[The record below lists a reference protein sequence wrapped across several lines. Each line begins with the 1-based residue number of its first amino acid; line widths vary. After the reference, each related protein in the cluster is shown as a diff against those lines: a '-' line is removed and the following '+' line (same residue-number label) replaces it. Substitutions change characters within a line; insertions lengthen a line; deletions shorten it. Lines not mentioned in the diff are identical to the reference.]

1 MSTTIDNKVV
11 EMRFDN
17 KQFEKNVQTSI
28 HTLDKLDKS
37 LRLEDASKGFESV
50 EKAAKKVDLNPLASA
65 VKTVRIEFSAMQV
78 MAISALK
85 NITDSAM
92 RSAKKIASALTID
105 PVKTGLHEYETQIN
119 ATQTILSNTQK
130 EGATINDVNAA
141 LDELNKY
148 ADLTIYNFTEMT
160 KNIGTFTAAGV
171 DLKTSVSAIQGI
183 ANLAAVSGS
192 TSQQASTAMYQLSQA
207 LASGTVKLMDWNSV
221 VNAGMGGQVFQD
233 ALKDTARQHGIA
245 IDKMIKKQGSF
256 RETLKNGWLTS
267 EILTET
273 LSKFTTSGVNE
284 YLAKNSDLTIKSIET
299 MRREAVATG
308 DSSKAFKE
316 MAKTIAAT
324 SKISE
329 DEIYNLLKMSQTAEE
344 AATKVKTFS
353 QLWDVLKEAAQSG
366 WSASWRTIVGDYE
379 EAKETLTEFSDTLTA
394 IISESA
400 DKRNKK
406 LVEGLSSGWK
416 QLLNEGISNSLDFQD
431 TVIAT
436 AKEYGIAI
444 NDIIDR
450 TGSFEKSLKEGWI
463 NSEILAV
470 SVSKLAE
477 KTSDLSDKELE
488 NLGYTRD
495 QAEALEELNTKI
507 QNGSLNLDEFVE
519 KMSKASGREN
529 LIDAIRNT
537 FNFIMSIVKPVKEAF
552 EEVFGTTGKQIYDLT
567 QKIKDFTSRLKINE
581 ETASKIKSTFK
592 GLFSVIDI
600 IRQAFGAVFRAL
612 KPLLGLFV
620 KVGDGVL
627 DVTSSF
633 GDWITALAESIRK
646 NEVFIKIADG
656 VASVLSEI
664 VSFIKPA
671 ISAIGKFAS
680 TIVKNFGAAI
690 NTVKEWVEEFLKLPQ
705 VTKAISGIRNVFS
718 NIFGWLGNK
727 FSEAGTAFSGF
738 IERVKGL
745 NGLTL
750 ENVGKALSDFW
761 NNVVKP
767 FFNFETIF
775 QKISDTIKKFKE
787 NVGNWFKKIGEEA
800 DKVKG
805 KLVDLVTGVLQILR
819 DNWQMISSILS
830 AVALYKFVKSLSK
843 LTTAIESLVMPL
855 KSIGDGVVGV
865 LTSVR
870 SAIDAWKTNQKAK
883 NLLYL
888 AGAIGIL
895 ALSLALITQLP
906 YEKLAV
912 AAGLLLV
919 FGGALTG
926 FAYLLSKMDMSGLSA
941 WTIVA
946 FAGSL
951 FILVTALKKIED
963 LGDFYSAWTKLGAL
977 ALMLT
982 VFVGVLSKI
991 APKLSTNA
999 IALWIFAIALNSL
1012 IGVIAKIGKI
1022 DLSGIKISLE
1032 SVGSV
1037 FLGLIGLALVIRL
1050 AGKYM
1055 IRAGVGLIAVGW
1067 ALSIIAGS
1075 IRALAE
1081 IPPKIFAQGMEAI
1094 ETILKLFALIL
1105 AVTSLVGGK
1114 NVGKA
1119 GLGILAMSAAIMLLV
1134 WEIKILGSTD
1144 QATIRKG
1151 KKVVYEMLA
1160 LFAGIV
1166 VLSQYAGQHAAKA
1179 GVMLLAMSAAIA
1191 IMTVPIALLSILDP
1205 SGLKRAM
1212 SAIRQVSL
1220 CFALLI
1226 KSTHFAR
1233 GVSIKNSSK
1242 DLIVMTFAIGLI
1254 AIAIGA
1260 LSQIEGSK
1268 LQNAANALSQVMAL
1282 FAIMI
1287 TSTHF
1292 AKQATS
1298 SIAFMTVAV
1307 GMLGVVLYMLGQ
1319 LPAESVLA
1327 SAKALTD
1334 VMLALTAAFVIIS
1347 NTKEFG
1353 PGTLKN
1359 LGTMVLVTI
1368 ALGAII
1374 GILAYLNVGPTLEIA
1389 ASLSLMLLAFSSAC
1403 VILGV
1408 VGMMGPAVNAG
1419 LLVLGKL
1426 VAGSAV
1432 ILGLFAGLAA
1442 LFPGLGDALDKGID
1456 LLRKVGEGL
1465 GAVIGGFLAGVLSG
1479 LPQIGTYL
1487 SDFMTNAESFVNGI
1501 KNIGS
1506 DTLEGAKT
1514 LAETILIFTGA
1525 SILDGIASLFGG
1537 HNNMTGFAASL
1548 AMFGNAMGAF
1558 AKSTEGIDAEKVK
1571 PAAEAAKLLA
1581 EMAAA
1586 LPNSGGLV
1594 GLIVGENDMDDFAA
1608 MLPLFGMALMKFSNS
1623 VSGIDESAVKAGA
1636 EAGKLV
1642 AEMAAALPNSGGI
1655 VGLFAGNNDMDD
1667 FAGQM
1672 VLFGMALVKFSNS
1685 CEGISLDNIKAGS
1698 EAGTLVSEMASTISN
1713 SGGLVSLILGDNTMS
1728 DFAAQLVLF
1737 AGAIERFSNASAN
1750 IKIQNVINGTTA
1762 GFLVTKM
1769 AKDISSINVQGTS
1782 DGIYSFAG
1790 DLALFALALSDFS
1803 EASTDVDI
1811 SAVEKNA
1818 GVATRLREILPSIRE
1833 FLECFTDEK
1842 YGFYGNT
1849 YESSF
1854 NPDKLKQFNEGIVL
1868 LGEGLK
1874 SFSESCSG
1882 IRITAYAV
1890 GVAAAGK
1897 LVEINNSLF
1906 GTGGVIQWFGG
1917 EKDLHKFSEGITL
1930 LGSALSEFCTDV
1942 SGENINP
1949 EAAQKAIDIVAK
1961 LEELNDSLA
1970 SSGGLLQKLI
1980 GEKDLNRFS
1989 SSLTQLSSALKD
2001 FCADVS
2007 SGNVSVESAEQGIAL
2022 AETLIA
2028 DYNDLEP
2035 AVYKDFNG
2043 FSTGVS
2049 ALGLGIQAFSDA
2061 MVNVKPESVSKGVT
2075 AIESLTGLYGVLGE
2089 TGGLFSIFTG
2099 TKNLDDFSNKLGTLG
2114 TGVADFATNVK
2125 DINPYITKSAAEACI
2140 YIGEALQSIN
2150 EYTGM
2155 PSSIGMILRT
2165 LGEGLKDYYDDV
2177 ANIDVSRFLIITS
2190 AVDELILTIAKLT
2203 GNFEQRIKDFSSGLE
2218 ELAGIGVDSF
2228 LGAVESAKERSA
2240 EIAKGMIDN
2249 FISGATAQTGNFKTA
2264 FTYVI
2269 QNGLAAISSRASEFK
2284 TAGHSLMSSFILGI
2298 TSGVGDV
2305 KNGFNS
2311 VIDGIKTVMKSGIQ
2325 DFNVLGRSY
2334 VQGFASG
2341 LKNSTYLATIE
2352 ARAMAKAVDDAVRDK
2367 LGIHSPSKKG
2377 EEIGGFYNQ
2386 GIGAGLKGSKHIVTK
2401 EAYNVARALDDE
2413 IRDELGIH
2421 SPGKK
2426 GEEVGEGH
2434 DMGIAVGLVNGK
2446 KFIYKGLENVT
2457 NFINDESTKGV
2468 KTILNNIKDA
2478 STKNISATWADVSK
2492 ANEKGSKEATSKLNV
2507 SMQKALSG
2515 INPFTGKLRE
2525 DASDSIMFVE
2535 SREERFAKRNSA
2547 LAKEIENSWTESA
2560 KNIEKEEGKSSKRR
2574 NSNSKKAGKQRIE
2587 EQKKITEESIKV
2599 ERSYWQRMLELQKE
2613 AEAVKADETTSIFSE
2628 LSNESDSKTKKK
2640 NKDLTKIL
2648 QERMDLTEK
2657 YLKIRTKLESR
2668 LKGSKLWNYVSTL
2681 GEDSL
2686 SDLETLNNMTEEK
2699 LKEYANLYEKY
2710 FALGIEKAKTVLS
2723 ESDLKTYQEKV
2734 LEDTKSTIK
2743 TYQDE
2748 IKKLTDNFVQ
2758 KSSIFDP
2765 FEQKEGI
2772 ASQTLMNNLDAR
2784 ITYFEEYSRI
2794 RNSLQNKLENNE
2806 TSLWEDVVKDLGMDD
2821 IATLKALDNMS
2832 IQDLNTYSWKYQKLL
2847 LEGKNL
2853 AVRDAKKT
2861 KEETEKTLSELYG
2874 TPIDLD
2880 EFLSVYDGT
2889 FESIDYYVVMKAKQS
2904 GSNFVTDF
2912 SAGIT
2917 ENTSKATDSAKEM
2930 TDKTVAKAD
2939 DISKE
2944 KSPAVGANLVQG
2956 FANGITDNSYIAEA
2970 AASAV
2975 ATNAINAANNTLGIA
2990 SPSKVMYGSGRYTI
3004 MGFVSGLLDF
3014 AQDVYSAGSEVG
3026 KQAKDGLL
3034 SSMSNIAS
3042 LVDGSMEYRPTI
3054 RPVLDLSNVET
3065 GSRQLSSLFSSD
3077 QAMKISASMKRED
3090 ETKNQNG
3097 SEKQS
3102 SSTVYQF
3109 TQNNYSPKALS
3120 RLDIYRQTKN
3130 QFSTLKGLV

>member
-50 EKAAKKVDLNPLASA
+50 EKAAKNVDLNPLASA

-105 PVKTGLHEYETQIN
+105 PVKTGLQEYETQIN

-256 RETLKNGWLTS
+256 RETLQKGWLTS

-431 TVIAT
+431 TVVAT

-444 NDIIDR
+444 DDIIDR

-463 NSEILAV
+463 NSEILAA
-470 SVSKLAE
+470 SVSKLTE

-537 FNFIMSIVKPVKEAF
+537 FNFVMSIVKPVKEAF

-581 ETASKIKSTFK
+581 ETAAKIKSTFK

-627 DVTSSF
+627 DITSSF
-633 GDWITALAESIRK
+633 GDWVTALAESIRK
-646 NEVFIKIADG
+646 NETFIKIADG
-656 VASVLSEI
+656 IAGVLSKI

-690 NTVKEWVEEFLKLPQ
+690 ITVKGWIEEFLKLPQ
-705 VTKAISGIRNVFS
+705 VTKVISRIRNIFS
-718 NIFGWLGNK
+718 NVFGWLGNK

-767 FFNFETIF
+767 FFDFETIF
-775 QKISDTIKKFKE
+775 KKISDAIKKFKE
-787 NVGNWFKKIGEEA
+787 DAGKWLTTIGNNLFKL
-800 DKVKG
+800 KG
-805 KLVDLVTGVLQILR
+805 KIIDFVTDVAQVLKSH
-819 DNWQMISSILS
+819 WSTISTVLS
-830 AVALYKFVKSLSK
+830 AIALYKFVKK
-843 LTTAIESLVMPL
+843 LTSLVSKIQALFRPIQSMVN
-855 KSIGDGVVGV
+855 GVVDV
-865 LTSVR
+865 LTSVK
-870 SAIDAWKTNQKAK
+870 SAIDTWKTNQKAK

-912 AAGLLLV
+912 AAGLLVV
-919 FGGALTG
+919 FGSALTG

-951 FILVTALKKIED
+951 LILVMALKKIED

-977 ALMLT
+977 GLMLT

-999 IALWIFAIALNSL
+999 ISLLIFAIALKSL
-1012 IGVIAKIGKI
+1012 VGAIAKIGKLN
-1022 DLSGIKISLE
+1022 LSGIKISLE
-1032 SVGSV
+1032 SVASI

-1055 IRAGVGLIAVGW
+1055 IRAGVGLIAIGL
-1067 ALSIIAGS
+1067 ALTIVSNA
-1075 IRALAE
+1075 IRKLAE
-1081 IPPKIFAQGMEAI
+1081 IPPETFSQGMEAI
-1094 ETILKLFALIL
+1094 KTILTLFALIL

-1119 GLGILAMSAAIMLLV
+1119 GLGILAMSGAIMVLV
-1134 WEIKILGSTD
+1134 LAIKILGSMD

-1151 KKVVYEMLA
+1151 KKVVYEMLV

-1179 GVMLLAMSAAIA
+1179 GVMLLAMAAAIT
-1191 IMTVPIALLSILDP
+1191 IMTIPIALLSILDP

-1226 KSTHFAR
+1226 KSTHLAR
-1233 GVSIKNSSK
+1233 GMSIKNSSK

-1260 LSQIEGSK
+1260 LSQIEGNK
-1268 LQNAANALSQVMAL
+1268 LQSAANALSQVMAL

-1287 TSTHF
+1287 ASTHF

-1334 VMLALTAAFVIIS
+1334 VMRALTIAFVIIS

-1359 LGTMVLVTI
+1359 LGIMVLVTI

-1537 HNNMTGFAASL
+1537 HNNMAGFAASL

-1713 SGGLVSLILGDNTMS
+1713 SGGLVALIFGDNTMT

-1737 AGAIERFSNASAN
+1737 AGAIEKFSNASAN

-1803 EASTDVDI
+1803 EASTDVDV
-1811 SAVEKNA
+1811 SSVEKNA
-1818 GVATRLREILPSIRE
+1818 GVATKLKEILPSIRE

-1917 EKDLHKFSEGITL
+1917 EKDLHKFSEGIIL

-1961 LEELNDSLA
+1961 LEKLNDSLT
-1970 SSGGLLQKLI
+1970 SSGGLLQKI
-1980 GEKDLNRFS
+1980 AGEKDLNKFS
-1989 SSLTQLSSALKD
+1989 SSLTNLSSALKD
-2001 FCADVS
+2001 FCITVSAD
-2007 SGNVSVESAEQGIAL
+2007 NVSVESAEQGITL

-2028 DYNDLEP
+2028 DYNNLEP
-2035 AVYKDFNG
+2035 ALYKDFNG

-2061 MVNVKPESVSKGVT
+2061 MVNVKPESVMKGVI

-2099 TKNLDDFSNKLGTLG
+2099 TKNLDDFSKKLGTLG

-2125 DINPYITKSAAEACI
+2125 DIDPFITKSAAEACI
-2140 YIGEALQSIN
+2140 YIGEALLSIN

-2155 PSSIGMILRT
+2155 PSSIGMIIRN
-2165 LGEGLKDYYDDV
+2165 LGAALKDYYDDI

-2190 AVDELILTIAKLT
+2190 AVDELILTVAKLT
-2203 GNFEQRIKDFSSGLE
+2203 GNFEQRIKDFSNGLE

-2269 QNGLAAISSRASEFK
+2269 QNGLTAISSRAPEFK

-2305 KNGFNS
+2305 KSGFNS

-2367 LGIHSPSKKG
+2367 LGIYSPSKKG

-2434 DMGIAVGLVNGK
+2434 DMGIGVGLINGK
-2446 KFIYKGLENVT
+2446 KFISKGLENVT
-2457 NFINDESTKGV
+2457 NFINNDATKGV
-2468 KTILNNIKDA
+2468 RTILNNIKDV
-2478 STKNISATWADVSK
+2478 STKNISATWADVNK
-2492 ANEKGSKEATSKLNV
+2492 ANEKGSKEATAKGIKTATKNV
-2507 SMQKALSG
+2507 VSILKAFPG
-2515 INPFTGKLRE
+2515 INLIADTIL
-2525 DASDSIMFVE
+2525 D
-2535 SREERFAKRNSA
+2535 
-2547 LAKEIENSWTESA
+2547 ENIIAEKVGNAYLESA
-2560 KNIEKEEGKSSKRR
+2560 KKVEKEEAKSSKRR

-2587 EQKKITEESIKV
+2587 EQKKIAEESIKI

-2628 LSNESDSKTKKK
+2628 LSSESDSKTKKK

-2686 SDLETLNNMTEEK
+2686 SDLETLNSMTEEK
-2699 LKEYANLYEKY
+2699 LKEYADLYEKY

-2772 ASQTLMNNLDAR
+2772 APQTLMNNLDAR

-2832 IQDLNTYSWKYQKLL
+2832 IQDLNTYSWKYQALL

-2874 TPIDLD
+2874 TPINLE

-2889 FESIDYYVVMKAKQS
+2889 FESIDYYVTTKAKQS
-2904 GSNFVTDF
+2904 GSNFVSDF

-2930 TDKTVAKAD
+2930 TDKTATKAD

-2944 KSPAVGANLVQG
+2944 KSPAVGANFVQG
-2956 FANGITDNSYIAEA
+2956 FANGITDNSYIAES

-3004 MGFVSGLLDF
+3004 MGFVNGLLDF

-3054 RPVLDLSNVET
+3054 RPILDLSNVET

-3097 SEKQS
+3097 GEKQP

>member
-28 HTLDKLDKS
+28 NTLNKLDKS
-37 LRLEDASKGFESV
+37 LRLEDAAKGFESV
-50 EKAAKKVDLNPLASA
+50 EKAAKKVDLNPLSSA
-65 VKTVRIEFSAMQV
+65 VDAVKIKFSAMEV
-78 MAISALK
+78 MAVTALT
-85 NITDSAM
+85 NITNSAM

-105 PVKTGLHEYETQIN
+105 PVKTGLQEYETQIN

-245 IDKMIKKQGSF
+245 IDKMIEKQGSF
-256 RETLKNGWLTS
+256 RETLQKGWLTS

-284 YLAKNSDLTIKSIET
+284 YLAKNSDLTIKSIEA

-308 DSSKAFKE
+308 DSTKAFKE
-316 MAKTIAAT
+316 MAKTIAET
-324 SKISE
+324 SKLSE

-379 EAKETLTEFSDTLTA
+379 EAKETLTEFSDALTA
-394 IISESA
+394 IISDSA

-406 LVEGLSSGWK
+406 LIEGLSSGWK
-416 QLLNEGISNSLDFQD
+416 QLLNEGISNSVDFQD
-431 TVIAT
+431 TVVAT

-444 NDIIDR
+444 DDIIDR

-470 SVSKLAE
+470 SISKLTE

-488 NLGYTRD
+488 NLGYTRE

-507 QNGSLNLDEFVE
+507 QNGSLNLDEFVG

-537 FNFIMSIVKPVKEAF
+537 FSYIMSIVKPVKEAF

-567 QKIKDFTSRLKINE
+567 QKIKDFTSRLKISE
-581 ETASKIKSTFK
+581 ETAAKIKSTFK
-592 GLFSVIDI
+592 GLFSIIDI
-600 IRQAFGAVFRAL
+600 LGQVLGAVFRAL
-612 KPLLGLFV
+612 KPLLGLFG

-627 DVTSSF
+627 DITASF

-646 NEVFIKIADG
+646 NETFIKIADG
-656 VASVLSEI
+656 VANILSEI

-671 ISAIGKFAS
+671 ISAIAKFAS
-680 TIVKNFGAAI
+680 SVIKNLGTAI
-690 NTVKEWVEEFLKLPQ
+690 NTVKGWIEEFLKLPQ
-705 VTKAISGIRNVFS
+705 VAAAVSGIRNTFS
-718 NIFGWLGNK
+718 KVFGWLGNK
-727 FSEAGTAFSGF
+727 FSETGAAFSGF
-738 IERVKGL
+738 IERVKSL

-767 FFNFETIF
+767 FFDFDAIF

-787 NVGNWFKKIGEEA
+787 DAGNWFKKIGEDA
-800 DKVKG
+800 DKLKG
-805 KLVDLVTGVLQILR
+805 KLVEFVISVVQVVK
-819 DNWQMISSILS
+819 DNWSTISTILS
-830 AVALYKFVKSLSK
+830 AVALYEFVKK
-843 LTTAIESLVMPL
+843 LKSLVSEIHSLLRPIQ
-855 KSIGDGVVGV
+855 SIVDSTVDV
-865 LTSVR
+865 LSSVK
-870 SAIDAWKTNQKAK
+870 SAIDTWKTNQKAK

-912 AAGLLLV
+912 AAGLLVV

-941 WTIVA
+941 WTLVA
-946 FAGSL
+946 FAGAL
-951 FILVTALKKIED
+951 LILVKALEKIENI
-963 LGDFYSAWTKLGAL
+963 GDFYSTWTKLGAL

-991 APKLSTNA
+991 APKLSTHA
-999 IALWIFAIALNSL
+999 ISLLVFAIALNSL
-1012 IGVIAKIGKI
+1012 VGVIGKIGKLN
-1022 DLSGIKISLE
+1022 LSGINVSLE
-1032 SVGSV
+1032 TIAGV
-1037 FLGLIGLALVIRL
+1037 FLGLIVLAGVIRL

-1055 IRAGVGLIAVGW
+1055 VRAGVGLIAIGL
-1067 ALSIIAGS
+1067 ALTIVSNAIQK
-1075 IRALAE
+1075 LAA
-1081 IPPKIFAQGMEAI
+1081 IPPETFSQGMEAV
-1094 ETILKLFALIL
+1094 ENILKLFSLIL

-1119 GLGILAMSAAIMLLV
+1119 GLGILAMSGAIMVLV
-1134 WEIKILGSTD
+1134 LAIKILGSMD

-1166 VLSQYAGQHAAKA
+1166 VLSKYAGQHAAKA
-1179 GVMLLAMSAAIA
+1179 GVMLLAMAAAIT
-1191 IMTVPIALLSILDP
+1191 IMTIPIALLSILDP

-1212 SAIRQVSL
+1212 TAIQQVSL

-1226 KSTHFAR
+1226 KSTHMAK
-1233 GVSIKNSSK
+1233 GATLKNSSK
-1242 DLIVMTFAIGLI
+1242 DLIVMTFTIGLI

-1260 LSQIEGSK
+1260 LSQIEGTK
-1268 LQNAANALSQVMAL
+1268 LQNAANAMSQVMAL
-1282 FAIMI
+1282 FAVMI
-1287 TSTHF
+1287 ASTHF
-1292 AKQATS
+1292 AKEATS
-1298 SIAFMTVAV
+1298 AIAFMSLAV

-1327 SAKALTD
+1327 GANALTE
-1334 VMLALTAAFVIIS
+1334 VMLALTAAFVIVS
-1347 NTKEFG
+1347 NTKAFG

-1359 LGTMVLVTI
+1359 LGIMTLATA

-1374 GILAYLNVGPTLEIA
+1374 GVLAYLNVGPTLEIA
-1389 ASLSLMLLAFSSAC
+1389 ASISLLLLAFSSAC

-1408 VGMMGPAVNAG
+1408 VGMRGPAVNAG

-1426 VAGSAV
+1426 VIGTAAV
-1432 ILGLFAGLAA
+1432 IGLFAVLAKI
-1442 LFPGLGDALDKGID
+1442 LPDLGEFLDKGID

-1465 GAVIGGFLAGVLSG
+1465 GSLIGGFLAGVLSG

-1487 SDFMTNAESFVNGI
+1487 SDFMTNAEPFINGI
-1501 KNIGS
+1501 KNVGA
-1506 DTLEGAKT
+1506 DALEGAKT

-1525 SILDGIASLFGG
+1525 SILDAIASCFVGF
-1537 HNNMTGFAASL
+1537 NDMTDFAASL
-1548 AMFGNAMGAF
+1548 TMFGNAMGAF
-1558 AKSTEGIDAEKVK
+1558 AKSTEGLDAEKVK

-1586 LPNSGGLV
+1586 LPNSGGLL

-1642 AEMAAALPNSGGI
+1642 AEMAAALPNSGG
-1655 VGLFAGNNDMDD
+1655 VLGLFAGNNDMDD

-1698 EAGTLVSEMASTISN
+1698 EAGTLVSEMASTIGN
-1713 SGGLVSLILGDNTMS
+1713 SGGLAARIFGDNSMS
-1728 DFAAQLVLF
+1728 GFAAELVLF
-1737 AGAIERFSNASAN
+1737 AGAIEKFSNASDN

-1762 GFLVTKM
+1762 GLLVTNM
-1769 AKDISSINVQGTS
+1769 AKAVSSANVQSMS

-1811 SAVEKNA
+1811 SSVEKNA
-1818 GVATRLREILPSIRE
+1818 GVATKLKEILPSIQE

-1842 YGFYGNT
+1842 FGFLGT
-1849 YESSF
+1849 SYESAF
-1854 NPDKLKQFNEGIVL
+1854 NPEKLKQFNEGVIN
-1868 LGEGLK
+1868 LGQGLK
-1874 SFSESCSG
+1874 SFSESCAG
-1882 IRITAYAV
+1882 IKLGAYTN
-1890 GVAAAGK
+1890 GVIAATK
-1897 LVEINNSLF
+1897 LVEINNSLW
-1906 GTGGVIQWFGG
+1906 GSGGVTQWFGG
-1917 EKDLHKFSEGITL
+1917 EKDLNSFGERIVN
-1930 LGSALSEFCTDV
+1930 LGGALSGFCTDV
-1942 SGENINP
+1942 SGENVNP
-1949 EAAQKAIDIVAK
+1949 DAVQNAIDILEK
-1961 LEELNDSLA
+1961 LEELNNALT
-1970 SSGGLLQKLI
+1970 SSGGVLQKII
-1980 GEKDLNRFS
+1980 GEKDLTSFGGS
-1989 SSLTQLSSALKD
+1989 LSSLSDGILS
-2001 FCADVS
+2001 FCNTVAADSVS
-2007 SGNVSVESAEQGIAL
+2007 METAGQGIAL

-2028 DYNDLEP
+2028 DYNELEP
-2035 AVYKDFNG
+2035 ALFKDFTG

-2049 ALGLGIQAFSDA
+2049 ALGGGIQAFSDA
-2061 MVNVKPESVSKGVT
+2061 MVNVEPESVAKGVT
-2075 AIESLTGLYGVLGE
+2075 AIEGLSGLYSVLGN
-2089 TGGLFSIFTG
+2089 TGGIFSIFTG
-2099 TKNLDDFSNKLGTLG
+2099 TKDLTDFANKLGTLG
-2114 TGVADFATNVK
+2114 TGVADFATKVQ
-2125 DINPYITKSAAEACI
+2125 DISPYITKSAAEACI

-2150 EYTGM
+2150 EYAGW
-2155 PSSIGMILRT
+2155 PSSIGMIIRN
-2165 LGEGLKDYYDDV
+2165 LGEALKDYYDDV
-2177 ANIDVSRFLIITS
+2177 VDIDVSRFLTVTS
-2190 AVDELILTIAKLT
+2190 AVNELILTVAKLT
-2203 GNFEQRIKDFSSGLE
+2203 GDFEQRIKDFSNGLE

-2249 FISGATAQTGNFKTA
+2249 FISGATAQTGSFKSTFA
-2264 FTYVI
+2264 YVI
-2269 QNGLAAISSRASEFK
+2269 QNGLVAISTKSPEFK
-2284 TAGHSLMSSFILGI
+2284 TAGQSLMSNFIFGI
-2298 TSGVGDV
+2298 TAKVEDV

-2311 VIDGIKTVMKSGIQ
+2311 VIDGMKNVTKTGIQ
-2325 DFNVLGRSY
+2325 DFNTLGKNY
-2334 VQGFASG
+2334 VQGFALG
-2341 LKNSTYLATIE
+2341 LKNSAYLATVE
-2352 ARAMAKAVDDAVRDK
+2352 ARAMAKAVDDAVREK

-2377 EEIGGFYNQ
+2377 EEVGGFYDQ
-2386 GIGAGLKGSKHIVTK
+2386 GIGAGLIS
-2401 EAYNVARALDDE
+2401 
-2413 IRDELGIH
+2413 
-2421 SPGKK
+2421 
-2426 GEEVGEGH
+2426 
-2434 DMGIAVGLVNGK
+2434 GK
-2446 KFIYKGLENVT
+2446 KFISKGLDNVT
-2457 NFINDESTKGV
+2457 NFINNDATKGV
-2468 KTILNNIKDA
+2468 ETVLGGIKDA
-2478 STKNISATWADVSK
+2478 ATNNVSEIWGNIGK
-2492 ANEKGSKEATSKLNV
+2492 ANEKGSKEAETKVSKSSSKLNI
-2507 SMQKALSG
+2507 SMGKALSEL
-2515 INPFTGKLRE
+2515 NPFTGKLRE
-2525 DASDSIMFVE
+2525 DASESLMFVE
-2535 SREERFAKRNSA
+2535 SREERFAKKNTSI
-2547 LAKEIENSWTESA
+2547 AKTIENSWVEST
-2560 KNIEKEEGKSSKRR
+2560 KTVEREEKKSSKKR
-2574 NSNSKKAGKQRIE
+2574 NSNSKKSGKERVK
-2587 EQKKITEESIKV
+2587 EQKEIAEESIEI

-2613 AEAVKADETTSIFSE
+2613 AEAVKADESTSIFSE
-2628 LSNESDSKTKKK
+2628 LSSDSDSKSKKK
-2640 NKDLTKIL
+2640 SKDLAKIL

-2657 YLKIRTKLESR
+2657 YLKIRTKLEKR

-2681 GEDSL
+2681 GEDSI

-2699 LKEYANLYEKY
+2699 LKEYADLYEKY

-2734 LEDTKSTIK
+2734 LEDTKSAIK

-2748 IKKLTDNFVQ
+2748 IEKLTDNFVQ
-2758 KSSIFDP
+2758 KSSIFDS

-2772 ASQTLMNNLDAR
+2772 ASQTLMNNLEAR

-2794 RNSLQNKLENNE
+2794 RNSLQSKLEGNG

-2821 IATLKALDNMS
+2821 IATLKALNNMS
-2832 IQDLNTYSWKYQKLL
+2832 DPDLNTYSWKYEKLL

-2853 AVRDAKKT
+2853 AEKDAKKT

-2889 FESIDYYVVMKAKQS
+2889 FESIDYYVTEKAKQS
-2904 GSNFVTDF
+2904 GSNFVSDF
-2912 SAGIT
+2912 STGIT
-2917 ENTSKATDSAKEM
+2917 ENVSKATDGAKEM
-2930 TDKTVAKAD
+2930 TDKTVTEAD
-2939 DISKE
+2939 TVSKE
-2944 KSPAVGANLVQG
+2944 KTPAVGANFVQG
-2956 FANGITDNSYIAEA
+2956 FANGMTENSYIAEA
-2970 AASAV
+2970 AASTV
-2975 ATNAINAANNTLGIA
+2975 ASNAINAANNILGIA

-3004 MGFVSGLLDF
+3004 MGFVNGLLDF

-3026 KQAKDGLL
+3026 NQARDGLL
-3034 SSMSNIAS
+3034 TSMSNIAS
-3042 LVDGSMEYRPTI
+3042 LVDGSMEYQPMI

-3077 QAMKISASMKRED
+3077 QAMKISASMNRAD
-3090 ETKNQNG
+3090 ESKNQNDG
-3097 SEKQS
+3097 GNQP

-3130 QFSTLKGLV
+3130 QFSTLKGLVRP